1 MKTKNTL
8 MQWNVLALSLGAAL
22 AMGCGGDDDAPPAA
36 LAPPL
41 AVDGGTIDLSCLNT
55 PSADVAYAEEFTL
68 AGTTYELPDG
78 PAIADATIT
87 VYSGTDFGTA
97 LDTATASGDGEF
109 TVTIPAGETRI
120 SYKLETDLELEPAQR
135 THLPTFSLN
144 NYYSDTADAT
154 DDVPGASLSLANS
167 LPSFVQVTRTPGTGV
182 LAGTA
187 LDCDGNPIMNAFAT
201 VSTTSGSDDPVDGAL
216 VFYVN
221 TVPVTTLSATNRSG
235 RFSILELPASSSNV
249 YIQVW
254 GYLTQADADADE
266 KTLIGEVAT
275 PVLADSVITAGVDVL
290 RD

>member
-8 MQWNVLALSLGAAL
+8 MQWNVLALFLGAAL
-22 AMGCGGDDDAPPAA
+22 AMGCGGDDDPPPAA

-41 AVDGGTIDLSCLNT
+41 ALDVGTIDLSCLNT
-55 PSADVAYAEEFTL
+55 ASEDVPYANSFTL
-68 AGTTYELPDG
+68 TGVTYELGVAGD
-78 PAIADATIT
+78 PAIADASIT

-97 LDTATASGDGEF
+97 LTTQTANGDGEF
-109 TVTIPAGETRI
+109 EVTIPAGETRI
-120 SYKLETDLELEPAQR
+120 SYKLEADD
-135 THLPTFSLN
+135 HLATFSLG
-144 NYYSDTADAT
+144 NYYSDTADAK
-154 DDVPGASLSLANS
+154 DDVPGASLTIANA

-187 LDCDGNPIMNAFAT
+187 LDCNGKPVMNAFAT

-221 TVPVTTLSATNRSG
+221 TVPVTTLSSTNRSG
-235 RFSILELPASSSNV
+235 EFAILEIPDSSTNV